1 MTTAEDDRLEFKLP
15 DVEFDD
21 DVEVCPKCFGAGVVV
36 EEEDGVRRGRVCDC
50 QRGRATKRR
59 AAAAG
64 IPARYRECSLDNFD
78 IVSGFT
84 HESVIRAKRLAQS
97 FVDNYP
103 AVDAGLL
110 FMGSVGVGKTHLAA
124 GIVKALTEQ
133 KGADCRWCD
142 FSDLLAEVK
151 KRYAGSAFDE
161 YVILE
166 PLVGAEVLLLDD
178 LGSMKIRDWT
188 LDFLSYVI
196 NQRYVNRRIVIA
208 TTNYLDEP
216 IKEET
221 LGEFARREETLAER
235 IGPRLR
241 SRLLEMCKTVPLGG
255 SDFRREQRQTGI
267 LRNL

>member
-1 MTTAEDDRLEFKLP
+1 MEEDRLEFKLP

-21 DVEVCPKCFGAGVVV
+21 DVEVCPKCLGTGVVV
-36 EEEDGVRRGRVCDC
+36 EDEDGVSHARVCDC
-50 QRGRATKRR
+50 QRQTATKRR
-59 AAAAG
+59 FAAVG
-64 IPARYRECSLDNFD
+64 IPARYRECDLDNFD
-78 IVSGFT
+78 VVPGFT
-84 HESVIRAKRLAQS
+84 HETGRNALRLAKS
-97 FVDNYP
+97 FADNYP

-110 FMGSVGVGKTHLAA
+110 LMGRVGVGKTHLAA
-124 GIVKALTEQ
+124 GIIKKLSLEKNVP
-133 KGADCRWCD
+133 CRWCD

-161 YVILE
+161 YAVLE
-166 PLVGAEVLLLDD
+166 PLVTAEVLIIDD

-196 NQRYVNRRIVIA
+196 NQRYVNRRLLIA

-216 IKEET
+216 A
-221 LGEFARREETLAER
+221 GAEETLADR

-241 SRLLEMCKTVPLGG
+241 SRLLEMCKTVHITGG
-255 SDFRREQRQTGI
+255 DFRREQRQTGI

>member
-1 MTTAEDDRLEFKLP
+1 MTMAEDDHMEFKLP

-36 EEEDGVRRGRVCDC
+36 EEENGVRRGRVCDC
-50 QRGRATKRR
+50 QRVRATRR
-59 AAAAG
+59 RVSAAG
-64 IPARYRECSLDNFD
+64 ITDRYRECSLANFD
-78 IVSGFT
+78 IVQGFT
-84 HESVIRAKRLAQS
+84 HESVIRAKRFAES

-110 FMGSVGVGKTHLAA
+110 FMGGVGVGKTHLAS
-124 GIVKALTEQ
+124 GVIQELILK
-133 KGADCRWCD
+133 KGATCRWCD

-161 YVILE
+161 YAILE
-166 PLVGAEVLLLDD
+166 PLVAAEILLIDD

-196 NQRYVNRRIVIA
+196 NQRYVNRRLLIA

-216 IKEET
+216 A
-221 LGEFARREETLAER
+221 GAEETLADR

-241 SRLLEMCKTVPLGG
+241 SRLLEMCKTVFVAGG
-255 SDFRREQRQTGI
+255 DFRREQRQTGI
-267 LRNL
+267 LRDL

>member
-1 MTTAEDDRLEFKLP
+1 MADDDRLEFKLP
-15 DVEFDD
+15 DVELDD
-21 DVEVCPKCFGAGVVV
+21 DVDVCPKCLGAGVIV
-36 EEEDGVRRGRVCDC
+36 EEVAGVRRGRVCDC
-50 QRGRATKRR
+50 QRVGATQRR
-59 AAAAG
+59 VAAAG
-64 IPARYRECSLDNFD
+64 IPARYRECSLGNFD
-78 IVSGFT
+78 IVPGFT

-110 FMGSVGVGKTHLAA
+110 FMGPVGVGKTHLAA
-124 GIVKALTEQ
+124 GAVKALTEQ

-166 PLVGAEVLLLDD
+166 PLVAAEILLLDD

-188 LDFLSYVI
+188 LDFLSYII

-216 IKEET
+216 PREET
-221 LGEFARREETLAER
+221 LGEFARRDETLAER
-235 IGPRLR
+235 IGDRLR
-241 SRLLEMCKTVPLGG
+241 SRLLEMCKTVRLDGK
-255 SDFRREQRQTGI
+255 DFREEQRQTGI